1 MSQYQIDINGK
12 IRLMDYS
19 SIDDYMAIVS
29 ENDNLIVTF
38 DDNHDN
44 EVKIIYKILEKNNF
58 DVGSL
63 AKSSNGKYYI
73 NATKKYYGQDI
84 NL

>member
-29 ENDNLIVTF
+29 ENDNLLVTF
-38 DDNHDN
+38 DDNNDN
-44 EVKIIYKILEKNNF
+44 EAKMIYKILEKNKFN
-58 DVGSL
+58 VV
-63 AKSSNGKYYI
+63 SSVKNPNGKRYI
-73 NATKKYYGQDI
+73 NATKKYYG
-84 NL
+84 